1 MIIERLAKLKEIED
15 SAKEKKENLKT
26 RLSLTVQLL
35 ADAYDRWLI
44 IITVKFMIR

>member
-15 SAKEKKENLKT
+15 NAKEKKEKLKS

-35 ADAYDRWLI
+35 ADAYDRWF
-44 IITVKFMIR
+44 IITVTFMIQ